1 MQINLNHYKG
11 AIIEYCCTKCKIIN
25 NFTEDFS
32 NKISKIKS
40 ERCEHFDIKF
50 IYSLEKCKL
59 KYSIS
64 FNCKK
69 CGQNEL
75 FNIFNDSKDLNIHYK
90 CKKCKN
96 GDINVQMLLIDE
108 IIEEDEKTNNKNY
121 KYDNEVKKIFNFEN
135 NNIKGANNNL
145 NKLNNNYNIKL
156 KNNMNLIENNQ
167 NQIIINNNFNF
178 NNNNIINF
186 NMMMGNMNINNINDD
201 CQDML
206 NQNNNKKEIGI
217 ININFRRT
225 KGGEYKCSIDSLN
238 WVFSKV
244 VRKFLKEHEDIDEN
258 KINAFLFN
266 GKRVEDYKTLKQN
279 NINENDTIMIYEI

>member
-135 NNIKGANNNL
+135 NNIKGANN
-145 NKLNNNYNIKL
+145 IKL

-201 CQDML
+201 FQKHI

>member
-11 AIIEYCCTKCKIIN
+11 AIIEYCCNKCQIIN

-121 KYDNEVKKIFNFEN
+121 KYDNEIKKIFNFEN
-135 NNIKGANNNL
+135 NNIKGAN
-145 NKLNNNYNIKL
+145 NIKL

-186 NMMMGNMNINNINDD
+186 NMMMGNMNINNINS
-201 CQDML
+201 
-206 NQNNNKKEIGI
+206 
-217 ININFRRT
+217 F
-225 KGGEYKCSIDSLN
+225 
-238 WVFSKV
+238 VFD
-244 VRKFLKEHEDIDEN
+244 LAHYLI
-258 KINAFLFN
+258 
-266 GKRVEDYKTLKQN
+266 KT
-279 NINENDTIMIYEI
+279 IF

>member
-11 AIIEYCCTKCKIIN
+11 AIIEYCCNKCQIIN

-121 KYDNEVKKIFNFEN
+121 KYDNEIKKIFNFEN
-135 NNIKGANNNL
+135 NNIKGAN
-145 NKLNNNYNIKL
+145 NIKL

-178 NNNNIINF
+178 NNNNFINF

-225 KGGEYKCSIDSLN
+225 KGGEYKCSIPSLN

>member
-11 AIIEYCCTKCKIIN
+11 AIIEYCCNKCQIIN

-108 IIEEDEKTNNKNY
+108 IIEEDEKKNNKNY
-121 KYDNEVKKIFNFEN
+121 KYKKNF
-135 NNIKGANNNL
+135 
-145 NKLNNNYNIKL
+145 
-156 KNNMNLIENNQ
+156 
-167 NQIIINNNFNF
+167 
-178 NNNNIINF
+178 
-186 NMMMGNMNINNINDD
+186 
-201 CQDML
+201 
-206 NQNNNKKEIGI
+206 
-217 ININFRRT
+217 
-225 KGGEYKCSIDSLN
+225 
-238 WVFSKV
+238 
-244 VRKFLKEHEDIDEN
+244 
-258 KINAFLFN
+258 
-266 GKRVEDYKTLKQN
+266 
-279 NINENDTIMIYEI
+279 

>member
-1 MQINLNHYKG
+1 M
-11 AIIEYCCTKCKIIN
+11 
-25 NFTEDFS
+25 
-32 NKISKIKS
+32 
-40 ERCEHFDIKF
+40 
-50 IYSLEKCKL
+50 
-59 KYSIS
+59 
-64 FNCKK
+64 
-69 CGQNEL
+69 
-75 FNIFNDSKDLNIHYK
+75 
-90 CKKCKN
+90 
-96 GDINVQMLLIDE
+96 
-108 IIEEDEKTNNKNY
+108 
-121 KYDNEVKKIFNFEN
+121 
-135 NNIKGANNNL
+135 
-145 NKLNNNYNIKL
+145 
-156 KNNMNLIENNQ
+156 NNMM
-167 NQIIINNNFNF
+167 NNNFNF
-178 NNNNIINF
+178 NNNNFMMMNNINQNMVNMPNMLNNNNNF
-186 NMMMGNMNINNINDD
+186 MFNNNMNLPQINQMNMMMGNMNINNINDD